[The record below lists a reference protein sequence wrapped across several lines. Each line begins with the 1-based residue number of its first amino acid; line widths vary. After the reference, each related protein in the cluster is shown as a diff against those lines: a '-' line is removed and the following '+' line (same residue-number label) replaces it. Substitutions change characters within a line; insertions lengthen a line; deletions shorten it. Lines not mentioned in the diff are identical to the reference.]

1 MSVHVETP
9 RNVRVSAVCPDGVDT
24 AMVAGMAP
32 DGRAKALVHSGGG
45 LLTVDQVADAAV
57 GMLGTSRVV
66 RSLPSWRAV
75 MMRFTSLTPSVTMK
89 AEKVFLWDGRRRM
102 RAKR

>member
-1 MSVHVETP
+1 
-9 RNVRVSAVCPDGVDT
+9 VDT

-32 DGRAKALVHSGGG
+32 DGRAKALVHSGGA